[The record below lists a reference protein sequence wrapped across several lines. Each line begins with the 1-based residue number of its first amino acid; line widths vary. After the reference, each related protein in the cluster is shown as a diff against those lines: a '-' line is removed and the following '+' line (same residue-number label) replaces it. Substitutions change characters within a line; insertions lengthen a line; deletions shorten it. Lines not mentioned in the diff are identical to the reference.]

1 MDTRQAALD
10 MGMVMGIGVG
20 IVMSSGFFPQTLDT
34 PQPCSCLFFY
44 APQPCSCLFFYATR
58 HKPPQPVFR
67 IFSQEIAW
75 LAPGQA
81 ASADISVNGVGV
93 NSLLEPKKLELEYQL
108 F

>member
-20 IVMSSGFFPQTLDT
+20 VVMSSGFFPQTLDT

-44 APQPCSCLFFYATR
+44 ATR
-58 HKPPQPVFR
+58 HKPPPASFR

-81 ASADISVNGVGV
+81 ASKNILLNGVGV
-93 NSLLEPKKLELEYQL
+93 NSLLKPKKLELKHQL